1 LSPGAFAVP
10 DGGRREMDCRCRS
23 CRSVPAPAERGRTC
37 HDWVVLPDLQPLSP
51 AEEQTLLVQE
61 GDRLADDLERRL
73 KTTPEQQERLVFI
86 GRTLAFNL
94 ARVFMQTVEDVTRK
108 VGRPLRAQVTAGELD
123 RPEIV
128 VLTSL
133 GEVRERIPVDELLN
147 NAFYLNGRLHPTV
160 EPHLRAAAEAGNE
173 NLATRALVA
182 CLKSR
187 PVLEVSLPYLGRF
200 TASEVKKS

>member
-1 LSPGAFAVP
+1 MG
-10 DGGRREMDCRCRS
+10 CRCRS

-37 HDWVVLPDLQPLSP
+37 HDWVVLPDLPPLSP

-94 ARVFMQTVEDVTRK
+94 ARVFMQTVEDVT
-108 VGRPLRAQVTAGELD
+108 
-123 RPEIV
+123 
-128 VLTSL
+128 
-133 GEVRERIPVDELLN
+133 
-147 NAFYLNGRLHPTV
+147 NAFYLNGRLHPAV

-187 PVLEVSLPYLGRF
+187 PVLEVSLPYLGRY